1 MINLDKYLNQDI
13 ELNIRSGYDVYGKSI
28 TTTSYIKGRLVY
40 AKRQDRGLQAKPL
53 DFDVE
58 VWIYPAQ
65 SVNVDDTITA
75 DEVVF
80 RVIDVQIFRTR
91 QGQIHHKKLL
101 AQKYV

>member
-1 MINLDKYLNQDI
+1 MISLAKYLNQDI

-40 AKRQDRGLQAKPL
+40 AKTQDRGLQAKPL

-58 VWIYPAQ
+58 VWVYPTQ

-75 DEVVF
+75 DDTTFSSNSSPRYSVPDKGE
-80 RVIDVQIFRTR
+80 
-91 QGQIHHKKLL
+91 IHHKKLL
-101 AQKYV
+101 AQK

>member
-28 TTTSYIKGRLVY
+28 TTTCYIKARVVY

-58 VWIYPAQ
+58 VWIYPTQ
-65 SVNVDDTITA
+65 SVNVDDTITV
-75 DEVVF
+75 DGVVF
-80 RVIDVQIFRTR
+80 RVIDIQIFRTR

-101 AQKYV
+101 CQKYV

>member
-13 ELNIRSGYDVYGKSI
+13 ELNIRSGYDVYGKSV
-28 TTTSYIKGRLVY
+28 TTTSNIKGRLVY
-40 AKRQDRGLQAKPL
+40 VKTQDRGLQAKPL

-58 VWIYPAQ
+58 VWVYPSQ

-75 DEVVF
+75 DDTTF
-80 RVIDVQIFRTR
+80 RVIAVQIFRTR